1 MKITIENLGV
11 LKKAEFELG
20 DLTLICGHNNTGKT
34 YATYALFG
42 FLLNWQRFV
51 RAEVSNQ
58 KIRELFNDGATQI
71 SIAKHAKNAKNILA
85 KGCQRYTRELPE
97 IFASNSKHFKETQ
110 FQVELDLDLE
120 SILSSPVERKIRSGK
135 SELLSLNKP
144 KGESHLAV
152 SLLADAEKIELPG
165 MMIKDIVSDIIRE
178 IIFSQY
184 FPNPFIVSAE
194 RTGVAIFSRELDF
207 ARNRLLK
214 EMARADKDIDPMK
227 LLFKSYNDYA
237 LPVQANVDFTRRVAD
252 ITKEDSFIVKEHPQ
266 VLDGFSDIIGGEYI
280 SGSNNSIYFK
290 PSRKRLR
297 LTMAESSSVVRSM
310 LDIGSYLRHIA
321 KPGDLLMVDEPEL
334 SLHPENQRRVARLFA
349 RLINLGIRVFMTTH
363 SDYIVKELNTLIML
377 NQDKPYLKRIAEKW
391 DYRSEEF
398 VDAERV
404 KVYVAEKALIK
415 TKNSNKRR
423 SRHQTL
429 KEAEVSHEQGID
441 ARSFDKTII
450 KMNEIQEAIVW
461 GDGE

>member
-1 MKITIENLGV
+1 MKVIIENLGV

-42 FLLNWQRFV
+42 FLFNWRRLV

-58 KIRELFNDGATQI
+58 KIGELVNDGTVQI
-71 SIAKHAKNAKNILA
+71 SIERHARNAKNILA
-85 KGCQRYTRELPE
+85 KGCQRYTRELPT
-97 IFASNSKHFKETQ
+97 IFASNPKHFKKTQ
-110 FQVELDLDLE
+110 FRVELELDSE
-120 SILSSPVERKIRSGK
+120 SVLSSPVERKIRSGK
-135 SELLSLNKP
+135 SELLSLSKP
-144 KGESHLAV
+144 EGKSNLAV
-152 SLLADAEKIELPG
+152 SLLADTEENELPK
-165 MMIKDIVSDIIRE
+165 MVIKDIVSEIISE
-178 IIFSQY
+178 IIFGHTLST
-184 FPNPFIVSAE
+184 PFIASTE

-237 LPVQANVDFTRRVAD
+237 LPVQANVDFTRKVAD
-252 ITKEDSFIVKEHPQ
+252 ITKEDSFIVEKHAHI
-266 VLDGFSDIIGGEYI
+266 LDEFTDIIGGEYI

-290 PSRKRLR
+290 PSRKRFR

-321 KPGDLLMVDEPEL
+321 KPGDFLMVDEPEL

-349 RLINLGIRVFMTTH
+349 RLINIGIRVFITTH
-363 SDYIVKELNTLIML
+363 SDYIIKELNTLIML
-377 NQDKPYLKRIAEKW
+377 NQDKPYLKRIANREG
-391 DYRSEEF
+391 YRSEEF
-398 VDAERV
+398 VDADRV
-404 KVYVAEKALIK
+404 KVYVAEKTLMK
-415 TKNSNKRR
+415 TESSSKRR
-423 SRHQTL
+423 SSHLTL
-429 KEAEVSHEQGID
+429 KEAQVSHEQGID
-441 ARSFDKTII
+441 ARNFDETII

-461 GDGE
+461 GDGK

>member
-58 KIRELFNDGATQI
+58 KIGELFKDGATQI
-71 SIAKHAKNAKNILA
+71 DIRHARNAKNILA

-97 IFASNSKHFKETQ
+97 IFASNPKHFKETQ
-110 FQVELDLDLE
+110 FQVQLDLDLE
-120 SILSSPVERKIRSGK
+120 SILSSHVERKIRSGK
-135 SELLSLNKP
+135 SELLSLSKP
-144 KGESHLAV
+144 KGSSSMVV
-152 SLLADAEKIELPG
+152 SLSAETEKIGFPTE
-165 MMIKDIVSDIIRE
+165 IIRDIVSDIIRE
-178 IIFSQY
+178 TIFEQH
-184 FPNPFIVSAE
+184 FPTPFIVSAE
-194 RTGVAIFSRELDF
+194 RTGVAIFSKELDF

-237 LPVQANVDFTRRVAD
+237 LPVQANVDFTRRGAD
-252 ITKEDSFIVKEHPQ
+252 IGKKDSFIAKEHAQ
-266 VLDGFSDIIGGEYI
+266 VLDEFSEIIGGEYI
-280 SGSNNSIYFK
+280 SGSNDSIYFR
-290 PSRKRLR
+290 PSGKDLR
-297 LTMAESSSVVRSM
+297 LKMGESSGAVRSM
-310 LDIGSYLRHIA
+310 LDIGSYLRHVA
-321 KPGDLLMVDEPEL
+321 KRGDLLMVDEPEL

-349 RLINLGIRVFMTTH
+349 RLINLGIRVFITTH
-363 SDYIVKELNTLIML
+363 SDYIIKELNTLIML
-377 NQDKPYLKRIAEKW
+377 NQDKPYLKQIADREG
-391 DYRSEEF
+391 YRSEEF

-404 KVYVAEKALIK
+404 KVYVAEKDLMK
-415 TKNSNKRR
+415 TKSSNKRR
-423 SRHQTL
+423 SLHQTL